1 MIIRTPD
8 KVFWKVTI
16 NSIFK
21 TTKHEDIAIIA
32 ILQMKSGFQEYG
44 EDFQIHRTN
53 KWQTQD

>member
-8 KVFWKVTI
+8 NVFWKVTI

-21 TTKHEDIAIIA
+21 TTIHGDIAIIA
-32 ILQMKSGFQEYG
+32 ILQMKGGFQEHG

-53 KWQTQD
+53 KWHTQD